1 VALTTEELDFAV
13 TAMLCDSAV
22 TAEGK
27 LYLQGAGWDMINPPS
42 GTYPTRVP
50 RVGLGL
56 LIAVPYT
63 ATNRNHTMRISL
75 KGADGE
81 EIALGLQPADPTDPT
96 SVGTVPMYYVE
107 ANFNV
112 GRPPHLQ
119 SGESQTIPFA
129 MNLDGLAINQPG
141 SYSFVIE
148 IDQRE
153 VQRLTFRATPV
164 QQRPIVMGPR

>member
-1 VALTTEELDFAV
+1 MALTTEELDFAV

-22 TAEGK
+22 AAEGK

-42 GTYPTRVP
+42 GAYPTRVP

-96 SVGTVPMYYVE
+96 SAGTVPMHYVE

-112 GRPPHLQ
+112 GRPPQLQ
-119 SGESQTIPFA
+119 SGESQTIPF
-129 MNLDGLAINQPG
+129 
-141 SYSFVIE
+141 
-148 IDQRE
+148 
-153 VQRLTFRATPV
+153 
-164 QQRPIVMGPR
+164 

>member
-1 VALTTEELDFAV
+1 
-13 TAMLCDSAV
+13 
-22 TAEGK
+22 
-27 LYLQGAGWDMINPPS
+27 
-42 GTYPTRVP
+42 
-50 RVGLGL
+50 
-56 LIAVPYT
+56 
-63 ATNRNHTMRISL
+63 MRISL

-153 VQRLTFRATPV
+153 VQRLTFRAMSV
-164 QQRPIVMGPR
+164 QQGPIVMGPR